1 MAIQET
7 KNKSIRKVTEL
18 LIDRNKIEILFQLIL
33 GNKGFNQLKSEIEGI
48 NQQILSKQLKKLVKD
63 GFIEKVATKEFPKK
77 SIYSITK
84 FGKTIRPIM
93 NSLTK
98 WQTMNS
104 KEINK
109 IKKRNNRDSLYNY
122 Y

>member
-33 GNKGFNQLKSEIEGI
+33 GNKGFNQLKIEIEGI
-48 NQQILSKQLKKLVKD
+48 NQQILSKQLKQLVKD
-63 GFIEKVATKEFPKK
+63 GFIEKVSIKEFPKK
-77 SIYSITK
+77 TIYSITK
-84 FGKTIRPIM
+84 FGKTLKPIM
-93 NSLTK
+93 NSITK
-98 WQTMNS
+98 WQAINS